1 MPPYDYIW
9 LNGCLTICSYT
20 MKVQSNDF
28 NEFFQHHPL
37 PGWIF
42 DAAKNEIV
50 ELNQAAFNRYGYT
63 KQECQDLLFFNL
75 LADLEQ
81 QVLFTGNAHSCLGQF
96 THSVNTG
103 ELLTVKLYASPISAA
118 NKYLYCITAV
128 ELTNKQEEQRLK
140 LLESVVT
147 HSNDAVIVTE
157 AEPTP
162 GIGLKIVYVNDAF
175 TRMTGYT
182 AAEVIGRSPSL
193 LQGPRTDKDELA
205 RLTQA
210 IKDWSTFETTLLNY
224 KKNGEE
230 FWVNFTISPVADNTG
245 WFTHWIAIERDV
257 THQTR
262 REQENTLTLKIS
274 HIFNHAAELSGML
287 EEMCKEIASHHDCC
301 FSEVWLPDTHRE
313 QLQLH
318 VSCSVN
324 AAGELFYQETSHIN
338 RINPEEGLPGRIWS
352 TKEQLLVD
360 VLEDELPFP
369 RKEAAIRT
377 GIRCLVGIPLLFNNQ
392 RVGVLITGTSNLR
405 EETQKL
411 AATLKKLEN
420 FIGAKIHR
428 KRMELEYQHLFDSLP
443 DLICTADFKGRFLKI
458 NKAGA
463 ALLEYEEAELIGQP
477 FDKFI
482 HPADRENA
490 LANAQKLLSG
500 GNLIKFENRFITK
513 SGKVRWFSW
522 NCNTSIEDGL
532 IFASSKDITREKK
545 LQELVED
552 ANSLAR
558 IGGWEIDL
566 VQETL
571 YWSDLVHKMHGTD
584 PLTYTPNLAEGIRF
598 YREDFRE
605 GVAAKVQHTKETG
618 EPMDFE
624 AIIITTQ
631 GKELWVRVIGRAEWY
646 EGTCTRIY
654 GSFQDIHDRKTTELT
669 LESLRDDLPGV
680 SFQYLRYPDGSDELR
695 SVNRTSYEIWAL
707 APETCMKNN
716 ALVWDQIK
724 KGGDLETM
732 LKTIESSITNRS
744 KWHASWRN
752 ILPDGQER
760 WHEGYGTPYFYP
772 DGTVLFN
779 SLIFDITDEKKATR
793 LYEETSQMA
802 RVGSWELNLLHQQ
815 DDTMYWSP
823 MVKEILEVEENY
835 NPSLS
840 GGFEFYE
847 GESRDRIQ
855 LAVNRLIQEQEPFD
869 EELLI
874 RTAKGKLRWIRC
886 IGKGEFAEGK
896 CVRIIGSYQDIHE
909 RKSLEL
915 RIQQILDS
923 IGDAFFTMDRNFTV
937 TYWNRRA
944 EELLN
949 VKREKILGQNLWEVF
964 PDAVNL
970 PSYTRYQQVLETR
983 EAVNFEDYYGIWL
996 EVNAYPSEEGVSV
1009 FFRDISLR
1017 KEADARL
1024 QKAYEERTTILES
1037 IGDAFF
1043 AVDNNWMVTYWN
1055 KMAEEVLF
1063 RKKADIVGKHLW
1075 TEYADA
1081 IDSDFYRMYH
1091 QAKETGETVS
1101 FEEYYA
1107 TLGKWFE
1114 VTAYPSEAGLS
1125 VYFKDITLRKET
1137 DIRIKEANERFE
1149 KVSEATNEAIWD
1161 WNIPENTLYWGSGF
1175 QTIFGYDIEKLS
1187 PTLESWSNYIPEAE
1201 REQIISSF
1209 NAVVNDPAKQVWEKE
1224 YQYLKA
1230 NGSIAQ
1236 AVDRAIIIRDAKG
1249 EAIRAVGALQDITYR
1264 KQIEKE
1270 LKLLNEDLKVKIR
1283 ELEQANEELEQFAFI
1298 ASHDLQ
1304 EPLRMVSSFM
1314 EQLKRKYS
1322 SELDYKAHQYIH
1334 YAMDGAKR
1342 MKKIILD
1349 LLDYS
1354 RAGQVTGEME
1364 KLNLDEIVKDYLYLR
1379 NKLFTEKQAKLL
1391 MDSLPEVRV
1400 YKVPLIQTLHSL
1412 LDNAVKYSRP
1422 DSPPEIQLTVETREK
1437 EWVIAVK
1444 DNGIGI
1450 PNQHFDKIFVIFQRL
1465 HNRDQFEGTGIG
1477 LAMVK
1482 KHVESW
1488 GGRVWVESAPG
1499 KGSTFYFTINR

>member
-1 MPPYDYIW
+1 LPPYDYIW

-28 NEFFQHHPL
+28 NELFQHHPL

-50 ELNQAAFNRYGYT
+50 ELNQAAINRYGYT

-75 LADLEQ
+75 LADLDQ
-81 QVLFTGNAHSCLGQF
+81 QVLLTGNAHSCLGQF
-96 THSVNTG
+96 THPVNTG
-103 ELLTVKLYASPISAA
+103 ELLTVRLYASPYSAA
-118 NKYLYCITAV
+118 NKNLHCITAV
-128 ELTNKQEEQRLK
+128 ELSNKQEEQRLK

-162 GIGLKIVYVNDAF
+162 EIGLKIVYVNDAF

-193 LQGPRTDKDELA
+193 LQGPRTNKEELDKLS
-205 RLTQA
+205 QA

-262 REQENTLTLKIS
+262 REQENALTLKIS

-301 FSEVWLPDTHRE
+301 FSEVWLPDTHKD

-324 AAGELFYQETSHIN
+324 AAGELFYQETAHVN
-338 RINPEEGLPGRIWS
+338 RISLEEGIPGRIWS

-411 AATLKKLEN
+411 AAALKKLEN

-463 ALLEYEEAELIGQP
+463 ALLEYVEAELIGQS

-490 LANAQKLLSG
+490 LANAEKLLSG
-500 GNLIKFENRFITK
+500 GNLIRFENRFITK

-522 NCNTSIEDGL
+522 NCNTSKEDGL
-532 IFASSKDITREKK
+532 IFASSKDITSEKK

-605 GVAAKVQHTKETG
+605 LVATKVQQTTDTG
-618 EPMDFE
+618 EPLDFE

-646 EGTCTRIY
+646 EGACTRIY

-680 SFQYLRYPDGSDELR
+680 SFQYLRYPDGTDELR

-707 APETCMKNN
+707 APEICMKDN
-716 ALVWDQIK
+716 ALVWDQIR
-724 KGGDLETM
+724 KGGDLEMM

-874 RTAKGKLRWIRC
+874 RTAKGKQRWIRC

-923 IGDAFFTMDRNFTV
+923 IGDAFFTMGRNFTV

-949 VKREKILGQNLWEVF
+949 VKREEVLGKNLWEVF
-964 PDAVNL
+964 PDAINL
-970 PSYTRYQQVLETR
+970 PSYTKYQQVLETR

-1091 QAKETGETVS
+1091 RAKETGEMVS
-1101 FEEYYA
+1101 FEDYYS

-1137 DIRIKEANERFE
+1137 DIRIREANERFE

-1201 REQIISSF
+1201 REHIISSF
-1209 NAVVNDPAKQVWEKE
+1209 IDVVKDPAHQVWEKE

-1236 AVDRAIIIRDAKG
+1236 VVDRAIIIRDAKG

-1264 KQIEKE
+1264 KKIEKE
-1270 LKLLNEDLKVKIR
+1270 LKVLNEDLKVKIR

-1314 EQLKRKYS
+1314 EQLKRKYG

-1364 KLNLDEIVKDYLYLR
+1364 KVNLDEIVKDYLYLR

-1391 MDSLPEVRV
+1391 MDSLPAVRV

-1422 DSPPEIQLTVETREK
+1422 DSPPEIHLTVESREK

-1450 PNQHFDKIFVIFQRL
+1450 QKQHFDKIFVIFQRL

-1488 GGRVWVESAPG
+1488 GGRVWVESEPG

>member
-1 MPPYDYIW
+1 
-9 LNGCLTICSYT
+9 
-20 MKVQSNDF
+20 MKVQSYDF
-28 NEFFQHHPL
+28 NELFQNHPF

-50 ELNQAAFNRYGYT
+50 ELNQAATNRYGYT
-63 KQECQDLLFFNL
+63 KEEFQDLLFSNHL
-75 LADLEQ
+75 SDLQ
-81 QVLFTGNAHSCLGQF
+81 LNGMLTGNTNPYLGQF
-96 THSVNTG
+96 TYSAKSG
-103 ELLTVKLYASPISAA
+103 ELLTVKLFASPISTD
-118 NKYLYCITAV
+118 NKYLLCITALEV
-128 ELTNKQEEQRLK
+128 SNKKEEQRLK

-147 HSNDAVIVTE
+147 NSHDSVIVTE

-162 GIGLKIVYVNDAF
+162 GTGLKIVYVNEAF
-175 TRMTGYT
+175 TRMTGYS

-193 LQGPRTDKDELA
+193 LQGPKTDQEELA
-205 RLTQA
+205 RLAQA
-210 IKDWSTFETTLLNY
+210 IKDWSPYETTLLNY

-230 FWVNFTISPVADNTG
+230 FWVNFSISPVADNSG
-245 WFTHWIAIERDV
+245 WYTHWIAIERDV

-262 REQENTLTLKIS
+262 REQENAHTLKIS
-274 HIFNHAAELSGML
+274 TIFNHAAELGGML
-287 EEMCKEIASHHDCC
+287 EEMCKEIANHHDCC
-301 FSEVWLPDTHRE
+301 FSEVWLPDIHKN

-338 RINPEEGLPGRIWS
+338 RISLEEGIPGRIWS

-377 GIRCLVGIPLLFNNQ
+377 GIRCMVGIPLLFNDQ
-392 RVGVLITGTSNLR
+392 QVGVLITGTSNLR
-405 EETQKL
+405 EETKKL
-411 AATLKKLEN
+411 ADSLTRLEN

-463 ALLEYEEAELIGQP
+463 ALLEYEEAELIGQS

-482 HPADRENA
+482 HPADRETS
-490 LANAQKLLSG
+490 LANAEKLITG

-513 SGKVRWFSW
+513 SGKVRWLSW
-522 NCNTSIEDGL
+522 NCNTSKEDGL

-558 IGGWEIDL
+558 IGGWEIDM
-566 VQETL
+566 VQQTM

-584 PLTYTPNLAEGIRF
+584 PSSYTPNLAEGIRF

-605 GVAAKVQHTKETG
+605 QVTAKVNHTKETG
-618 EPMDFE
+618 DPLDFE

-631 GKELWVRVIGRAEWY
+631 GKELWVRVSGRAEWY
-646 EGTCTRIY
+646 DGTCTRIF

-680 SFQYLRYPDGSDELR
+680 SFQYLRYPDGTDELR
-695 SVNRTSYEIWAL
+695 SVNKTSYEIWAL
-707 APETCMKNN
+707 SPERCMKDIS
-716 ALVWDQIK
+716 LVWDQIR

-732 LKTIESSITNRS
+732 LKSIESSITNHS

-815 DDTMYWSP
+815 DDSMYWSP
-823 MVKEILEVEENY
+823 MVKEILEVEESY

-847 GESRDRIQ
+847 GESRERIQ
-855 LAVNRLIQEQEPFD
+855 LVVNRLIQEQQAFD

-874 RTAKGKLRWIRC
+874 RTAKGNQRWVRC
-886 IGKGEFAEGK
+886 IGKGEFVEGK

-909 RKSLEL
+909 RKSLQI

-923 IGDAFFTMDRNFTV
+923 IGDAFFTMDRNYTV

-949 VKREKILGQNLWEVF
+949 VKRDEILGKNLWELF
-964 PDAVNL
+964 PEAVNL
-970 PSYTRYQQVLETR
+970 PSYTYYQQVLETR
-983 EAVNFEDYYGIWL
+983 QAVNFEDYYGIWL

-1009 FFRDISLR
+1009 FFRDISIR
-1017 KEADARL
+1017 KEADIRL
-1024 QKAYEERTTILES
+1024 QKAYAERTTILES

-1081 IDSDFYRMYH
+1081 IDSDFYRLYH
-1091 QAKETGETVS
+1091 LAKATGETVS

-1137 DIRIKEANERFE
+1137 DIRIREANERFE

-1175 QTIFGYDIEKLS
+1175 QTIFGYDVERLS
-1187 PTLESWSNYIPEAE
+1187 PTLESWSKHIPEGQ

-1209 NAVVNDPAKQVWEKE
+1209 IEVVENPAQQVWEKE

-1230 NGSIAQ
+1230 DGSIAQ
-1236 AVDRAIIIRDAKG
+1236 VVDRAIIIRDSKG
-1249 EAIRAVGALQDITYR
+1249 EAIRAVVALQDISYR
-1264 KQIEKE
+1264 KKIEEE
-1270 LKLLNEDLKVKIR
+1270 LKVLNNDLKVKLR

-1314 EQLKRKYS
+1314 EQLKRKYGAQ
-1322 SELDYKAHQYIH
+1322 LDNKAHQYIH
-1334 YAMDGAKR
+1334 FAIDGSKR

-1354 RAGQVTGEME
+1354 RAGRVTGELE
-1364 KLNLDEIVKDYLYLR
+1364 KVSLDEIIKDYLYLR
-1379 NKLFTEKQAKLL
+1379 NQLFTEKQATLKAGP
-1391 MDSLPEVRV
+1391 LPEVKV
-1400 YKVPLIQTLHSL
+1400 YKVPLVQTLHSL

-1422 DSPPEIQLTVETREK
+1422 DCPPEIQLFAVEKET
-1437 EWVIAVK
+1437 EWVIGVK

-1450 PNQHFDKIFVIFQRL
+1450 SKQHFDKIFVIFQRL

-1488 GGRVWVESAPG
+1488 GGRVWVESDPG